1 MFDTGI
7 GMSEILLL
15 AVLVIIVVGPEE
27 LPKLLRT
34 VGRYMGQVKRV
45 ADDFRSQVDE
55 AIKDPMEEIQ
65 ESIAGVTEDL
75 DDDPFGEEDLIDFEE
90 HNQKVLDKEKADGE
104 KADGEKADGE
114 KADRNGPDGDE
125 AENENINETATEK
138 ALRESGVAGLAAPG
152 EPPKTEK
159 LEALAD
165 VTDSDAPPVKKSGT

>member
-104 KADGEKADGE
+104 KADGEKAD
-114 KADRNGPDGDE
+114 RNGPDGDE
-125 AENENINETATEK
+125 AENENIIETATEK

-152 EPPKTEK
+152 DPPKTKK